1 MFFIATP
8 SARTADNAFY
18 PLAASVANRVV
29 HSLSEFVHCG
39 ANRKS
44 SAVGLNI
51 NRPDLSYYSGPA
63 ITVFI
68 LEAFRE
74 RLCLWRYGMEEQT
87 EKTGKTE
94 KKSRLGRRIIGIT
107 LGALAGF
114 AYYYFIG
121 CESGTCP
128 ITSNPY
134 ITTLYGAAFGAVLSY

>member
-1 MFFIATP
+1 
-8 SARTADNAFY
+8 
-18 PLAASVANRVV
+18 
-29 HSLSEFVHCG
+29 
-39 ANRKS
+39 
-44 SAVGLNI
+44 
-51 NRPDLSYYSGPA
+51 
-63 ITVFI
+63 
-68 LEAFRE
+68 
-74 RLCLWRYGMEEQT
+74 MEEQT